1 MALTELSPRSSQT
14 QSSTWCKI
22 CGIRQAEDALVCT
35 EAGADAVGLN
45 FYAASPRALSIT
57 EAEAVATAVSISRVG
72 LFVDPDTRLVD
83 QAISRCS
90 LDLLQFH
97 GEEDP
102 EFCEAFALPYI
113 KAVRVRPGVDIR
125 SVQDRYANAWALL
138 LDSHVDG
145 LRGGTGVQF
154 DWDSWPCDLE
164 IPLILAGGLTPD
176 NVADAINSLRPA
188 GVDVSGGV
196 EGSVRGEKDPNL
208 IRKFLTEVRRVER

>member
-102 EFCEAFALPYI
+102 
-113 KAVRVRPGVDIR
+113 
-125 SVQDRYANAWALL
+125 
-138 LDSHVDG
+138 
-145 LRGGTGVQF
+145 
-154 DWDSWPCDLE
+154 
-164 IPLILAGGLTPD
+164 
-176 NVADAINSLRPA
+176 
-188 GVDVSGGV
+188 
-196 EGSVRGEKDPNL
+196 
-208 IRKFLTEVRRVER
+208 